1 MAKYILL
8 DTETTGTGELDRV
21 IQLGFMVLGRPD
33 EKPEIHNQYCSCE
46 QKIAFE
52 AMEIH
57 NITPDMIEKEPTCI
71 DSPAYKRLQELNTDD
86 NYLFIQNAP
95 FDLGMLKK
103 EGFNSNMQ
111 LVDTL
116 RCARHLFSELNS
128 HRLQFMRYALDMYK
142 TEKEV
147 AGTLG
152 VDIKAH
158 DAMGDVL
165 VMKMLISELTK
176 RVREVYPNDKPM
188 QKLVEL
194 TKQPVLI
201 KTFKFGKYRG
211 QDVSD
216 VASTD
221 AGYLKWMLTNMK
233 DLDEDMRY
241 TLGRYIES

>member
-1 MAKYILL
+1 LAKYILL

-21 IQLGFMVLGRPD
+21 IQLGYMVLGRPD
-33 EKPEIHNQYCSCE
+33 EKPEIHNQFCSSE
-46 QKIAFE
+46 KEIAYE
-52 AMEIH
+52 AMEVH
-57 NITPDMIEKEPTCI
+57 GITPDMIASQPSCI
-71 DSPAYKRLQELNTDD
+71 DSPSYKRLQELNTEN

-103 EGFNSNMQ
+103 EGFESKMQ

-116 RCARHLFSELNS
+116 RCARHLFTDLNS
-128 HRLQFMRYALDMYK
+128 HRLQFMRYALGMYK

-147 AGTLG
+147 ADSLS
-152 VDIKAH
+152 VEIKAH

-176 RVREVYPNDKPM
+176 KVKELHPNEKPM

-194 TKQPVLI
+194 TAQPVLI

-211 QDVSD
+211 QDIAD

-221 AGYLKWMLTNMK
+221 AGYLKWMLNNMQ
-233 DLDEDMRY
+233 DLEEDMRY
-241 TLGRYIES
+241 TIGQYIQ